1 MKDSDIKDIWK
12 DGDLANDK
20 AYTST
25 DVDQM
30 ISKGSHGVIQ
40 RFLKTLFWEQ
50 HLNLIILS
58 SLAIELFW
66 EEEWIVGIGTLFF
79 NFAFYLYY
87 LRLRKNLKKE
97 AIDTS
102 VLEYLY
108 RVQKIIGQFMTHL
121 KIASV
126 IILLL
131 AIWAAYHLNNHG
143 FYDDVMEPDAFW
155 IGIIVGMII
164 ALPITFYLIHLM
176 YGKKAKKLAHMICSL
191 EKEEN

>member
-12 DGDLANDK
+12 GGDLASDK
-20 AYTST
+20 TYSST

-30 ISKGSHGVIQ
+30 ISKGSHGVVQ

-50 HLNLIILS
+50 HINLIVLS

-66 EEEWIVGIGTLFF
+66 EKEWVVGIGTLFF
-79 NFAFYLYY
+79 NVAFYLYY
-87 LRLRKNLKKE
+87 LRLRNNLKKE
-97 AIDTS
+97 TIDTS

-121 KIASV
+121 KVASV
-126 IILLL
+126 VILVL
-131 AIWAAYHLNNHG
+131 AIWAAYHLNEHG

-155 IGIIVGMII
+155 WGIIVGMII
-164 ALPITFYLIHLM
+164 ALPVTFYLIHLM
-176 YGKKAKKLAHMICSL
+176 YGKKARKLAHMIRSL
-191 EKEEN
+191 EKEES